1 LRTKRVIVRVQKH
14 CGIWIGW
21 ILNDNV
27 ERKRDFPM
35 HYLLLGFPFAVIL
48 FAPWVVPA
56 VRPLGSIPEND

>member
-1 LRTKRVIVRVQKH
+1 LA
-14 CGIWIGW
+14 G

-56 VRPLGSIPEND
+56 VRPLGSMPEND